1 MQLHSRMQSFVDT
14 VFGHGKDL
22 NALQMG
28 CRALVL
34 FFVALVLVRI
44 AGMRAFGRRSSV
56 DTVIIVGLGAV
67 MTRAI
72 YGASPAIPI
81 IVAST
86 VLVVLHRV
94 VGMITSVWPRLERL
108 VKGRA
113 QVVFHDGHMN
123 DKILHRTGISPAD
136 LDEAARS
143 KARAASK
150 QDVREIHLE
159 ADGELTV
166 L

>member
-1 MQLHSRMQSFVDT
+1 MQGFIDT

-22 NALQMG
+22 NALQMA
-28 CRALVL
+28 CRAFVL

-44 AGMRAFGRRSSV
+44 AGMRAFARRSSF
-56 DTVIIVGLGAV
+56 DTVILVGLGTV
-67 MTRAI
+67 IMRAI

-81 IVAST
+81 IAAST
-86 VLVVLHRV
+86 VLVIVHRV
-94 VGMITSVWPRLERL
+94 VGMVTARMPVIERV

-113 QVVFHDGHMN
+113 SVIYRDGELDTRTM
-123 DKILHRTGISPAD
+123 HRAGISASD

-143 KARAASK
+143 KAKAATRR
-150 QDVREIHLE
+150 DVHEIQLE

-166 L
+166 IEQAGQ

>member
-1 MQLHSRMQSFVDT
+1 MQSVVDT

-44 AGMRAFGRRSSV
+44 AGMRAFGRRSSF
-56 DTVIIVGLGAV
+56 DTVILVGLGAV

-72 YGASPAIPI
+72 YGASPAIQI
-81 IVAST
+81 IAASA

-94 VGMITSVWPRLERL
+94 VGMLTAVSPALERL

-113 QVVFHDGHMN
+113 QVVFRDGKMN
-123 DKILHRTGISPAD
+123 DDVMHVTGISGAD

-143 KARAASK
+143 KAGAPSK
-150 QDVREIHLE
+150 QDVREIWLE